1 MAIKKLS
8 QMIDE
13 GELDIRNIR
22 KLDVTPKLDSAE
34 LQAAFDQNSEN
45 LVKAID
51 SGIVDGIIGED
62 YASKEYVD
70 SVVIA
75 TGAGD
80 MTKFTYDTNA
90 DGVVNAA
97 DTATT
102 ATNATN
108 DADGNAIAS
117 TYVKV
122 ESLTELVL
130 NLAYPVGS
138 IKMTTSNVNPSTYLG
153 GTWAAW
159 GSGKVPVGVSTDTE
173 FNTVE
178 KTGGAKT
185 VNASHTH
192 AIAARTSGSTT
203 SGLPAHTHTYSGTTS
218 SAGAHTHASA
228 GAHSHTVTHSTS
240 IKSYKVG
247 GGTGSTYYYWTTSS
261 GATATNGA
269 SISCASGGSHQHAS
283 AGAHTHTW
291 SGTTSSNGSGSAHT
305 HSVPA
310 ATSAAGGSTAQ
321 STLQPYITCYM
332 WKRTA

>member
-1 MAIKKLS
+1 
-8 QMIDE
+8 MIND
-13 GELDIRNIR
+13 GELIVTNVE
-22 KLDVTPKLDSAE
+22 KLDVTPRIDSAE
-34 LQAAFDQNSEN
+34 LQAAFDQNAKN
-45 LVKAID
+45 LVEAID
-51 SGIVDGIIGED
+51 SGIVDGITNEN

-70 SVVIA
+70 QVVIDV
-75 TGAGD
+75 GAGD
-80 MTKFTYDTNA
+80 MTKFTYDTNN

-97 DTATT
+97 DTATN

-108 DADGNAIAS
+108 DADGNAISS

-122 ESLTELVL
+122 ASLTELIL

-159 GSGKVPVGVSTDTE
+159 GSGKVPVGVSTDAE

-192 AIAARTSGSTT
+192 AIAARTSGSTA

-218 SAGAHTHASA
+218 SSGNHSHTANSNGGHTHAYSMGYYNVGSGSGSTYKYLTFAGSTSAYSTSSAGAHTH
-228 GAHSHTVTHSTS
+228 ST
-240 IKSYKVG
+240 
-247 GGTGSTYYYWTTSS
+247 TT
-261 GATATNGA
+261 N
-269 SISCASGGSHQHAS
+269 
-283 AGAHTHTW
+283 GAHTHTW